1 MNVVQPIRNK
11 ELLQEIKKCLKERNE
26 RNYIMFLLGINTG
39 LRISDILRLRVRD
52 VQGWD
57 IFIREKKTGKSKQIK
72 MPSELKKEVRN
83 YVKTKDPSE
92 FLIKSREGKN
102 KPITRGMAYVI
113 LNEIAEEFG
122 LERIGTHSLRK
133 TYGYHHYKQFK
144 DVAALQKIFNHS
156 DPSITLRY
164 IGIEQDSL
172 NEMQRKFKI

>member
-1 MNVVQPIRNK
+1 MNLVQPIRDK
-11 ELLQEIKKCLKERNE
+11 DILKDIKKWLKDTNE
-26 RNYIMFLLGINTG
+26 RNYILFLLGINTG

-57 IFIREKKTGKSKQIK
+57 IFIREKKTRKPKQIK
-72 MPSELKKEVRN
+72 MPSELKKEIRQ
-83 YVKTKDPSE
+83 YVKDKDSSE
-92 FLIKSREGKN
+92 FLIKSRQGKN

-113 LNEIAEEFG
+113 LTEVAEEFG